1 MLKVLSTKLKAD
13 DVDRFEAMAEQQGKT
28 KSKLLRCVVQGYLS
42 SSSGEVV
49 KTASIDE
56 SLQTTS
62 SEKRGSLEKTNDVD
76 SPTLNQNP
84 TSKDILP
91 FYRTD
96 TKGRPG
102 TPPKSSIS
110 KWWLLVPFLLA
121 LSAKPQPSTVVGRN
135 STHTTQSPQVD
146 ANGLYAHKVGNNI
159 VYSSSPIPFW

>member
-13 DVDRFEAMAEQQGKT
+13 DVDRFEAMAKQQDKT
-28 KSKLLRCVVQGYLS
+28 KSKLLGCVVQDYLS

-49 KTASIDE
+49 KTASIDG

-62 SEKRGSLEKTNDVD
+62 SEKNEPLEKTNDVD

-96 TKGRPG
+96 TKGRPE

-110 KWWLLVPFLLA
+110 KWWLLVPLLLA
-121 LSAKPQPSTVVGRN
+121 LSVESQPSPAVDHN

>member
-28 KSKLLRCVVQGYLS
+28 KSKLLGCVVQGYLS
-42 SSSGEVV
+42 SCSGEVV

-62 SEKRGSLEKTNDVD
+62 SEKHGPLEKINDVD

-84 TSKDILP
+84 TSKNILP

-96 TKGRPG
+96 TKSRPEN
-102 TPPKSSIS
+102 PPKSSIS
-110 KWWLLVPFLLA
+110 IRWLLVPVLLVLLA
-121 LSAKPQPSTVVGRN
+121 KLQPSTA
-135 STHTTQSPQVD
+135 VD
-146 ANGLYAHKVGNNI
+146 CAAEPVRRKPLLG
-159 VYSSSPIPFW
+159 VYP

>member
-13 DVDRFEAMAEQQGKT
+13 DVDWFEAMAKQQGKT
-28 KSKLLRCVVQGYLS
+28 KSKLLGCVVQDYLS
-42 SSSGEVV
+42 SSSSEVV
-49 KTASIDE
+49 KTASIDG

-62 SEKRGSLEKTNDVD
+62 SEKSGPLEKTNDVD

-91 FYRTD
+91 FHRTD
-96 TKGRPG
+96 TKGRPE

-110 KWWLLVPFLLA
+110 KWWLLVPLLLA
-121 LSAKPQPSTVVGRN
+121 LSVKSQPSPAVDHN
-135 STHTTQSPQVD
+135 STHPTQSPQVD
-146 ANGLYAHKVGNNI
+146 AYGLYAHEVGNNI